1 MSTLSDAIAKQAK
14 EQAAKAKKKTTK
26 KQMKVQL
33 AVLGGLIVLGF
44 VGANIIEGFKNSPTG
59 QVVEQLQERK
69 QQIEDI
75 QKLQLPESLRK

>member
-1 MSTLSDAIAKQAK
+1 
-14 EQAAKAKKKTTK
+14 
-26 KQMKVQL
+26 MKVKL
-33 AVLGGLIVLGF
+33 AILAGLIALGA

-59 QVVEQLQERK
+59 KVVEQLQEKK

>member
-1 MSTLSDAIAKQAK
+1 
-14 EQAAKAKKKTTK
+14 
-26 KQMKVQL
+26 MKVQL